1 MQTITLE
8 LPESLANELENA
20 GATRLRN
27 ILEWGL
33 YGPPLP
39 EHPHIASVSEIL
51 GGSPVVRGTR
61 IPVWQIAYAIINLG
75 ETVENYQADHPT
87 LTFAQIHAAL
97 SYYFDH
103 QTEIDAEVE
112 SNEMERLREE
122 FDLMVDKRGF
132 ISFTA

>member
-8 LPESLANELENA
+8 LPEPLANELENA
-20 GATRLRN
+20 DTTRVRN

-39 EHPHIASVSEIL
+39 EHPYIVRVAGIL
-51 GGSPVVRGTR
+51 ESSPIIRGTR
-61 IPVWQIAYAIINLG
+61 IPVWQIANAIINLD

-87 LTFAQIHAAL
+87 LTLAQIHAAL

-103 QTEIDAEVE
+103 QTEIDAEIE
-112 SNEMERLREE
+112 SNRMERVLEE
-122 FDLMVDKRGF
+122 FDLTVDKQGF
-132 ISFTA
+132 ISFTK